1 MSPRGRVRIGVQ
13 IDMEYT
19 GPGTRVSMVV
29 EGSVAEAA
37 GMVEGD
43 VITGIDDLEI
53 ADMSALRA
61 ALGAKQA
68 GQQVRIRYQRGDEE
82 RSGEGQFPPYVPR
95 PTFARDKPS
104 GRIELTVG
112 GNEVKVALRGVKRFA
127 LDISPDLFD
136 LEKEIV
142 VTVNGREAYR
152 GKVVAD
158 PEYLLRSFARDRD
171 RAMLFVARVV
181 VGE

>member
-1 MSPRGRVRIGVQ
+1 MSPA
-13 IDMEYT
+13 
-19 GPGTRVSMVV
+19 V
-29 EGSVAEAA
+29 EVNLIEAA
-37 GMVEGD
+37 VD
-43 VITGIDDLEI
+43 
-53 ADMSALRA
+53 
-61 ALGAKQA
+61 
-68 GQQVRIRYQRGDEE
+68 
-82 RSGEGQFPPYVPR
+82 
-95 PTFARDKPS
+95 
-104 GRIELTVG
+104 
-112 GNEVKVALRGVKRFA
+112 GNAVTVALRGVKRFA